1 MTFSLPRSDREYLE
15 QVCDLHLHAVP
26 SIFERP
32 YDDIELARHMREVG
46 YRAMMVKCHHADTAS
61 RAQLVRKVVKG
72 IEVFGGVVLNHAV
85 GGLNPEAVDAA
96 IGFGAKEIWMPTLN
110 AANHIQVIGMAGYPQ
125 HQRVITAPRR
135 SQTIDGISIFLSTGE
150 LRPEIHEI
158 LSLIADANIILGTSH
173 LSIEEDYALVAAA
186 RKIGVKKILVTHPG
200 WTATDW
206 ALEDQVKLAEM
217 GAMMEY
223 CYGACMP
230 FEARLD
236 PQRIVNGIQRIGV
249 EKCIMATDFGQTHNP
264 HPVDGMRQF
273 IRVMLKLGLRE
284 REISIMTRENPA
296 RLLDL

>member
-1 MTFSLPRSDREYLE
+1 MTFSLPRSDLEYLD

-32 YDDIELARHMREVG
+32 YDDIELARHMRDVG
-46 YRAMMVKCHHADTAS
+46 YRAMVVKCHHADTAS

-96 IGFGAKEIWMPTLN
+96 IGFGAKEIWMPTLH
-110 AANHIQVIGMAGYPQ
+110 AANHIRVIGMAGYPQ
-125 HQRVITAPRR
+125 HQRLIAVQRR
-135 SQTIDGISIFLSTGE
+135 SPIVEGISIFTGNGE
-150 LRPEIHEI
+150 LRPEIDEI
-158 LSLIADANIILGTSH
+158 LALIADANVILGTSH

-186 RKIGVKKILVTHPG
+186 QKMGVKKILVTHPG

-206 ALEDQVKLAEM
+206 TLDEQVKLAKM

-236 PQRIVNGIQRIGV
+236 PQRIVDGIHKIGV
-249 EKCIMATDFGQTHNP
+249 EKCIMATDLGQTHNP

-273 IRVMLKLGLRE
+273 IRLMLKLGISE
-284 REISIMTRENPA
+284 RDIGIMTRENPA

>member
-32 YDDIELARHMREVG
+32 YDDIELARQMREVG

-173 LSIEEDYALVAAA
+173 LSIAEDYALVAAA